1 VHVSTPLPDQH
12 KEAILLYQ
20 RRGDFEGALRL
31 LEESGQ
37 DRAAAIATLRRSDF
51 IAARATGILA
61 IVLLVVGIISLALW
75 PDARWLLFAFVAL
88 GVERVYR
95 TVTLIRRARAL

>member
-1 VHVSTPLPDQH
+1 VCVSVPSPDQE

-20 RRGDFEGALRL
+20 RRGDFEGAVRL

-37 DRAAAIATLRRSDF
+37 DRAAAVATLRRSDL

-61 IVLLVVGIISLALW
+61 VILLVVGGLALALW
-75 PDARWLLFAFVAL
+75 PDVRWLLFAFVAL
-88 GVERVYR
+88 GVERAYR
-95 TVTLIRRARAL
+95 TVTLIRRARAR